1 MSAAAVCHH
10 DRQHQA
16 IWRHNSR
23 GFARQ
28 DPVQAG
34 NRRWAVAQQGNAPLG
49 PPAVRPDDGHTKLCP
64 DLHTLHDLW
73 DECKFGIGGR
83 KAASQFIGQE
93 HGGHGVNEKMQR
105 CCHGKRMFDLMER
118 LVREGGT
125 VDSAIAKIK
134 VAHGQR
140 ASPIFIMNVVGNHG
154 VHPALLQ
161 RDSQPAVNVF
171 FAPRSVV
178 RGGRTDAGVPRGGA
192 RGNHVPRPMDG
203 SASVQ
208 GTLSA
213 AISGLG
219 AGNLMAVFQSTGVT
233 ANVQKA
239 SMQNWQLAN
248 CMQKQQFLF
257 FCLLHFCIC
266 SAPLLR
272 IFDDLNFARM

>member
-1 MSAAAVCHH
+1 MAAAAFATMIDHIIRRLGGTIQGGLPGRTQCKL
-10 DRQHQA
+10 A
-16 IWRHNSR
+16 IEGGLPPNKAMLHLELLLT
-23 GFARQ
+23 
-28 DPVQAG
+28 V
-34 NRRWAVAQQGNAPLG
+34 RR
-49 PPAVRPDDGHTKLCP
+49 CP
-64 DLHTLHDLW
+64 NLHTLHDLW
-73 DECKFGIGGR
+73 GECKFGIGGR

-93 HGGHGVNEKMQR
+93 HSGHGVNEKVQR
-105 CCHGKRMFDLMER
+105 CCHRKRMFDLMER
-118 LVREGGT
+118 LVHEGGA

-248 CMQKQQFLF
+248 CMQKQQFLLF
-257 FCLLHFCIC
+257 YLVSFCIC
-266 SAPLLR
+266 SAPLLLR
-272 IFDDLNFARM
+272 WWCC